1 MLAELKFHSVKLD
14 RSLIKNITEN
24 STSRMIVRDLVHICQ
39 SCNMICVAEGVENQ
53 NQVAVLLEN
62 GCVCGQ
68 GFYYDRPIPVEIFEE
83 KYLKS
88 PDMREVYR

>member
-1 MLAELKFHSVKLD
+1 
-14 RSLIKNITEN
+14 
-24 STSRMIVRDLVHICQ
+24 
-39 SCNMICVAEGVENQ
+39 MICVAEGVENQ